1 MNKPVP
7 PIRQFAPDVPE
18 ELAAIIDRMLAKNP
32 GDRFA
37 TPAEVAAGLEPF
49 STDANLAK
57 LLAAAEAV
65 PAPSDRAAISSPLPP
80 GEG

>member
-1 MNKPVP
+1 
-7 PIRQFAPDVPE
+7 
-18 ELAAIIDRMLAKNP
+18 MLAKNP

-65 PAPSDRAAISSPLPP
+65 PAAIAGRPVAAISVPSPSGRGL
-80 GEG
+80 G